1 MALPKLNVP
10 RYELKLPSD
19 NRRVKYRPFLV
30 KEEKLLLLAMETQDQ
45 KNMVDTIKEL
55 IVNTTNL
62 SEEAVNS
69 LATFDI
75 EYLFLQIRSK
85 SVGETVDLMMTCPDD
100 EETQVPITVDLS
112 EVGVK
117 TDPNHVSTIKL
128 DKTVSMVMKY
138 PKMDTFVS
146 SNFETG
152 DTLDNVFEV
161 TISCIDQIIDGE
173 EVYDAGESSKEELQE
188 FLEQLNS
195 TQFEQIQKFF
205 ETMPK
210 LSHEIKF
217 MNPNTKKE
225 QTVVLEGLAS
235 FFG

>member
-1 MALPKLNVP
+1 
-10 RYELKLPSD
+10 
-19 NRRVKYRPFLV
+19 
-30 KEEKLLLLAMETQDQ
+30 
-45 KNMVDTIKEL
+45 
-55 IVNTTNL
+55 VNTTNL

-100 EETQVPITVDLS
+100 EETQVPVTVDLS

>member
-45 KNMVDTIKEL
+45 KHMVDTIKEL

-62 SEEAVNS
+62 SAEAVNS

-75 EYLFLQIRSK
+75 EYLFLQIRGK
-85 SVGETVDLMMTCPDD
+85 SVGESVDLMMTCPDD
-100 EETQVPITVDLS
+100 EETQVSVTVDLAGV
-112 EVGVK
+112 EVK
-117 TDPNHVSTIKL
+117 KDPEHDSKIVL
-128 DKTVSMVMKY
+128 DKSVSMIMKY

-146 SNFETG
+146 TNFDTG

-173 EVYDAGESSKEELQE
+173 EVFDASESSKEELTE
-188 FLEQLNS
+188 FLEQLSS
-195 TQFEQIQKFF
+195 TQFEKIQKFF

-217 MNPNTKKE
+217 TNPNTKKE

>member
-100 EETQVPITVDLS
+100 EETQVPVTVDLS

>member
-1 MALPKLNVP
+1 MALPKLQVP

-19 NRRVKYRPFLV
+19 GRKVKYRPFLV

-45 KNMVDTIKEL
+45 QNMVDTIKDL

-62 SEEAVNS
+62 SMPDVDN
-69 LATFDI
+69 LPTFDI

-85 SVGETVDLMMTCPDD
+85 SVGESVDLMMTCPDD
-100 EETQVPITVDLS
+100 METQVPVTVDLS
-112 EVGVK
+112 QVEVK
-117 TDPNHVSTIKL
+117 RNPKHTNTIKL
-128 DKTVSMVMKY
+128 DKTISMVMKY

-146 SNFETG
+146 TNFETG
-152 DTLDNVFEV
+152 DQLDNVFEI

-173 EVYDAGESSKEELQE
+173 EVYDARESSREELQE
-188 FLEQLNS
+188 FLEQFDS
-195 TQFEQIQKFF
+195 KQFEQIQTFF

-217 MNPNTKKE
+217 MNPNTKVE
-225 QTVVLEGLAS
+225 QTYVLEGLSS

>member
-1 MALPKLNVP
+1 MALPKLQVP

-19 NRRVKYRPFLV
+19 GRRIKYRPFLV

-45 KNMVDTIKEL
+45 QNMVDTIKDL

-62 SEEAVNS
+62 SMPDVDN
-69 LATFDI
+69 LPTFDI

-85 SVGETVDLMMTCPDD
+85 SVGESVDLMMTCPDD
-100 EETQVPITVDLS
+100 METQVAVTVDLS
-112 EVGVK
+112 QVEVK
-117 TDPNHVSTIKL
+117 RNPKHSNTIKL
-128 DKTVSMVMKY
+128 DKTISMVMKY

-146 SNFETG
+146 ANFETG
-152 DTLDNVFEV
+152 DQLDNVFEV

-173 EVYDAGESSKEELQE
+173 EVYDAKESSREELQE
-188 FLEQLNS
+188 FLEQFDS
-195 TQFEQIQKFF
+195 KQFEQIQTFF

-217 MNPNTKKE
+217 MNPNTKVE
-225 QTVVLEGLAS
+225 QTYVLEGLAS

>member
-45 KNMVDTIKEL
+45 KHMVDTIKEL

-62 SEEAVNS
+62 SQEAVNS

-75 EYLFLQIRSK
+75 EYLFLQIRGK
-85 SVGETVDLMMTCPDD
+85 SVGESVDLMMTCPDD
-100 EETQVPITVDLS
+100 EETQVPVTVDLS
-112 EVGVK
+112 AVEVK
-117 TDPNHVSTIKL
+117 RDPEHNSKIVL
-128 DKTVSMVMKY
+128 DKSISMIMKY

-146 SNFETG
+146 TNFDTG

-173 EVYDAGESSKEELQE
+173 EVYDASESSKEELTE
-188 FLEQLNS
+188 FLEQLSS
-195 TQFEQIQKFF
+195 TQFEQIQNFF

>member
-1 MALPKLNVP
+1 MPLPKLSVP
-10 RYELKLPSD
+10 RYKTTLPSTGKT
-19 NRRVKYRPFLV
+19 VSYRPFLV
-30 KEEKLLLLAMETQDQ
+30 KEEKLLLIATETGEQSEL
-45 KNMVDTIKEL
+45 VDAIKTIIHDCTDLKE
-55 IVNTTNL
+55 
-62 SEEAVNS
+62 VNS
-69 LATFDI
+69 LSTFDI
-75 EYLFLQIRSK
+75 EFLFLKIRSK

-100 EETQVPITVDLS
+100 EETQVPVTVDLS

>member
-45 KNMVDTIKEL
+45 KHMVDTIKEL

-62 SEEAVNS
+62 SSEAVNS

-75 EYLFLQIRSK
+75 EYLFLQIRGK
-85 SVGETVDLMMTCPDD
+85 SVGESVDLMMTCPDD
-100 EETQVPITVDLS
+100 EETQVPVSVDLAGV
-112 EVGVK
+112 EVK
-117 TDPNHVSTIKL
+117 KDPEHDSKIVL
-128 DKTVSMVMKY
+128 DKSVSMIMKY

-146 SNFETG
+146 TNFDTG

-173 EVYDAGESSKEELQE
+173 EVYDASESSKEELTE
-188 FLEQLNS
+188 FLEQLSS
-195 TQFEQIQKFF
+195 TKFEKIQKFF

>member
-19 NRRVKYRPFLV
+19 SRRVKYRPFLV

-45 KNMVDTIKEL
+45 KHMVDTIKEL

-62 SEEAVNS
+62 TVEAVNS

-75 EYLFLQIRSK
+75 EYLFLQIRGK
-85 SVGETVDLMMTCPDD
+85 SVGESVDLMMTCPDD
-100 EETQVPITVDLS
+100 EETQVSVTVDLAGV
-112 EVGVK
+112 EVK
-117 TDPNHVSTIKL
+117 KDPEHNSKIVL
-128 DKTVSMVMKY
+128 DKSISMIMKY

-146 SNFETG
+146 ANFDTG

-173 EVYDAGESSKEELQE
+173 EVYDASESSKEELTE
-188 FLEQLNS
+188 FLEQLSS
-195 TQFEQIQKFF
+195 TQFEMIQKFF

>member
-1 MALPKLNVP
+1 
-10 RYELKLPSD
+10 
-19 NRRVKYRPFLV
+19 
-30 KEEKLLLLAMETQDQ
+30 METQDQ

-62 SEEAVNS
+62 SAEAVNS

-100 EETQVPITVDLS
+100 EETQVPVTVDLS

>member
-100 EETQVPITVDLS
+100 EETQVPVTVDLS

-152 DTLDNVFEV
+152 DTLDNAFEV

>member
-1 MALPKLNVP
+1 M
-10 RYELKLPSD
+10 
-19 NRRVKYRPFLV
+19 
-30 KEEKLLLLAMETQDQ
+30 
-45 KNMVDTIKEL
+45 I
-55 IVNTTNL
+55 
-62 SEEAVNS
+62 
-69 LATFDI
+69 
-75 EYLFLQIRSK
+75 
-85 SVGETVDLMMTCPDD
+85 
-100 EETQVPITVDLS
+100 
-112 EVGVK
+112 
-117 TDPNHVSTIKL
+117 
-128 DKTVSMVMKY
+128 MKY

-146 SNFETG
+146 TNFDTG

-173 EVYDAGESSKEELQE
+173 EVHDASESSKEELTE
-188 FLEQLNS
+188 FLEQLSS
-195 TQFEQIQKFF
+195 TQFEKIQKFF